1 MSEETISKIRE
12 SAASV
17 KAARGK
23 RLDYALYYD
32 APDYYAEL
40 IRIADKDDPAAF
52 ETAFVKYDK
61 TDGTTAVVPS
71 LDFPNRIVMP
81 FPPEHSYLIIY
92 KQSGDVEEYGD
103 TLELVKELCVFLNT
117 WIDMEERYLKIVAF
131 YILLTYIYD
140 SFLEVPYLHIT
151 GDLSKGKS
159 RLAVDLLGSLCFRPI
174 VTIGVSSIASLM
186 RVMQGIKGTLIID
199 EFELRSA
206 SDKTSEVTQMLNAS
220 YKKDIA
226 VFRCDVEGSKGKK
239 MKVETFDLFG
249 PKILVSRGPLKD
261 DALNSRCLP
270 ILLNKTSRDDISL
283 LIKPALAR
291 DALALR
297 NKLLLWRFRNRG
309 RTVEDADQ
317 SFGQMELTKRVAQ
330 LFALMSIVTKD
341 DPDMFAFL
349 KSYAEEIQRE
359 ATRQRGDSLVGNLV
373 AYLHSQTDETVQ
385 EKYTFLVP
393 DIMATL
399 NEDSERKLTSNY
411 LSRFLRRELQI
422 ESYRYGH
429 ANIRKF
435 DVSLEHLNELFGRY
449 GFEKITVPE
458 GLETL
463 LKPHE

>member
-1 MSEETISKIRE
+1 MPSISELAAET
-12 SAASV
+12 
-17 KAARGK
+17 KAKRGK
-23 RLDYALYYD
+23 RLEYALFWD

-40 IRIADKDDPAAF
+40 VRLTDKDDF
-52 ETAFVKYDK
+52 ETAFVTYDK
-61 TDGTTAVVPS
+61 KDGTTALVPS
-71 LDFPNRIVMP
+71 LEFPNRIIMP
-81 FPPEHSYLIIY
+81 LPPEHGYLVIY
-92 KQSGDVEEYGD
+92 KQCSDVEEYGD
-103 TLELVKELCVFLNT
+103 TLTLVKELCDFLSV

-131 YILLTYIYD
+131 YVLLTYIYD

-199 EFELRSA
+199 EFEMRA
-206 SDKTSEVTQMLNAS
+206 SDQKAGEIIQMLNAS

-226 VFRCDVEGSKGKK
+226 IFRCDVEGSKSKK

-261 DALNSRCLP
+261 DALNSRALP
-270 ILLNKTSRDDISL
+270 ILLNRTSRDDISL

-297 NKLLLWRFRNRG
+297 NKLLLWRFRNRS

-341 DPDMFAFL
+341 DPDMFLFL
-349 KSYAEEIQRE
+349 KSYAEEMQRE
-359 ATRQRGDSLVGNLV
+359 NARTRSDSMAGNVVALLHGEASKTIRKEYIFMIPDLV
-373 AYLHSQTDETVQ
+373 AS
-385 EKYTFLVP
+385 
-393 DIMATL
+393 L
-399 NEDSERKLTSNY
+399 NEDSERKLTTTY
-411 LSRFLRRELQI
+411 LSRFVHKELQI
-422 ESYRYGH
+422 KTVRRGH
-429 ANIRKF
+429 ENTRQF
-435 DVSLEHLNELFGRY
+435 DISLDALNELFARY

-458 GLETL
+458 GLAEFL
-463 LKPHE
+463 NV